1 LKDEI
6 DDLTRTFNAMAD
18 ELRANRAAL
27 EQRVQESARANCGLA
42 QEIEERKRA
51 QAAMLKAKD
60 EAIAANQ
67 IKSRF
72 LANMSHEIRTP
83 LNGEM
88 LVTKDSGR
96 PGSTRFKALQLLE
109 MY

>member
-1 LKDEI
+1 
-6 DDLTRTFNAMAD
+6 MAN

-27 EQRVQESARANCGLA
+27 EQRVQESARANRGLA
-42 QEIEERKRA
+42 QEIEDRKRA

-83 LNGEM
+83 LNGEIN
-88 LVTKDSGR
+88 SGR
-96 PGSTRFKALQLLE
+96 LRSTRFKTVVFSKVLCVHMEGSIGTFSKA
-109 MY
+109 